1 MAGEGAVG
9 RVDDATA
16 PRVGDTPCRIHFDA
30 TAPMNFPLP
39 FVLLAL
45 AIVLVWMPPVRVGER
60 GLPAWTVAFAAACVA
75 GALASPAVLAPP
87 ALVALAALA
96 ALAYG
101 GFAATRWRCALT
113 VAAAVLALAMSL
125 HLVPGFR
132 AAMLFSDIHL
142 TPDAAPFAL
151 GLGFDK
157 AAAGLLL
164 LAAFG
169 VRVTSWRQ
177 LSSQVPAIVAIAV
190 ATAAVSI
197 GIALAAGYVRVEPKW
212 VEAAPAFLV
221 ANLLFTCVAEE
232 AFFRGLIQERLTR
245 LAETRRQPAWNGIA
259 IAVSTVLFGLAHA
272 GGGATWLAVATIAG
286 LGYSLV
292 YARTRSIEGAILV
305 HFAVNAAHFIGFT
318 YPRLAG

>member
-1 MAGEGAVG
+1 
-9 RVDDATA
+9 
-16 PRVGDTPCRIHFDA
+16 
-30 TAPMNFPLP
+30 MNFPLT
-39 FVLLAL
+39 FVLLAF
-45 AIVLVWMPPVRVGER
+45 AIALVWAPTVRLGER
-60 GLPAWTVAFAAACVA
+60 RLPPWTLAFAAACAA
-75 GALASPAVLAPP
+75 GALVSPAVLQPL
-87 ALVALAALA
+87 ALVALAVLA
-96 ALAYG
+96 ALAWG
-101 GFAATRWRCALT
+101 GVASPRWRCALT
-113 VAAAVLALAMSL
+113 VGAALFALAMSL
-125 HLVPGFR
+125 HLLPGFHPV
-132 AAMLFSDIHL
+132 MLVRDLCL

-177 LSSQVPAIVAIAV
+177 LALQLPAIAAVAV

-197 GIALAAGYVRVEPKW
+197 GIAVVAGYVRFEPKW
-212 VEAAPAFLV
+212 VDAAPAFLV

-232 AFFRGLIQERLTR
+232 AFFRGLIQERLMR
-245 LAETRRQPAWNGIA
+245 LAETRRQPAWNWIA
-259 IAVSTVLFGLAHA
+259 VAVSTVLFGLAHA